1 MRVSPRSPHEMDEPP
16 ESGTRGLIPYHI
28 RKTEREVYLFMN
40 ILTTRKIV
48 FGILMSLVLAFS
60 VQGIAD
66 AQTVKR
72 SSGDL
77 QLKAPGERFDI
88 AFTVSGVDGSNLSDI
103 SLTVSGLTVRQINRK
118 DSSATTLT
126 RTGTTDDDPNY
137 LKNGRHI
144 ITYSV
149 DDSPSAGKLTLGN
162 LDNFVIYIAPAH
174 NNSAPLTLNTSDTDG
189 VEFGRGEQQI
199 DTDFSITPETVR
211 VKYAVS
217 GSGTLYVEDRPSE
230 RRSVG
235 KTVTISK
242 AATVYLNMG
251 AGTSTVTASIVGQR
265 ANRSMSVLYIYD
277 YATVTKDSGDEQSGA
292 FSSRLAQPL
301 VVKVT
306 DGKGATISG
315 AQVNF
320 TAAADNGSF
329 LRDPRFPSD
338 LYVPATGV
346 PTGVKTNSQGKANI
360 FWVLNPAATDN
371 TSQTV
376 SATLANASA
385 STETNTVMFTATA
398 LSTNANSISIASG
411 DGQSADG
418 FGVVEDPLV
427 VTVRDERG
435 KLYNNAQVTFF
446 AREGG
451 TISPPSGDDPGDEA
465 VTSGDEDVHVIP
477 SYVGDSTRR
486 VIFTDSSGQASIRY
500 SPPEASGQRTVNAS
514 INAGAKFVIFTI
526 NGPAG
531 SGNQQRDDQSPPP
544 VATRG
549 SLNISLS
556 GSGNTRTVT
565 VTALNPAGT
574 AASGISVLLNVN
586 NGATLSRTSGPSPL
600 TSTLT
605 LPGTAGDYTLSATTT
620 ADYTGDSETI
630 TITSPGTLSLQE
642 VGARAAN
649 GGQSIRVTVREAD
662 GTPASGTVRVTL
674 SGAVS
679 RTVDATNGTG
689 AASLTLPTTG
699 GSHTVTLSATGYR
712 TSQHTFSTAGQQT
725 GDPSQPTTGT
735 TGEADSIEID
745 GSRQLSRNV
754 NQATPLRVRVVD
766 VNNRGVSDV
775 RVTFR
780 VLAPGQ
786 GRLSQRGNGR
796 AVQVNTDRNG
806 YASASLTPLGGDV
819 IVEAKA
825 AGVSA
830 SVTFIIDVSGTT
842 PTPTPTPT
850 PSTDAPSSQMI
861 NPEDA
866 EVHVGAAQR
875 SPMLW
880 VDGGAIYALVDADV
894 QRFAPSVENAL
905 HITVGGSKVY
915 WTAQTGTSSGT
926 INSANL
932 DGSGVTELKSIMAV
946 PIGIAVDTDARKL
959 YWTNSRGRIQS
970 ANLNGSSVT
979 NVLENLEGATDIAV
993 ARGLVYWTQFDATT
1007 GQGRLG
1013 IMNPNAG
1020 QNGTRY
1026 ISTGSDSPMS
1036 LTINGNKVYWTE
1048 QTSASSGTIN
1058 SANLNGSG
1066 VKQLASIR
1074 AVPSGI
1080 GVDMARS
1087 HLYWTNSRGRI
1098 QRADLDGKQ
1107 IQNVADG
1114 LGSPGDMVLSNS
1126 IPTPTAVTSTTPT
1139 PTPTADNAQYDVNGD
1154 GLVNNTDASLVA
1166 GAMNTSNTKYD
1177 VNGDGTVNF
1186 LDLLLVFDN
1195 RDAGAASAPTVVGM
1209 QLSAVQ
1215 VDVLQEQIDLLIAT
1229 NDRSP
1234 SAMRTLIYLQQLL
1247 ATARPEQT
1255 QLLANYPNP
1264 FNPETWIPYELA
1276 TDTNVT
1282 LTIYNAQGVVVR
1294 SLILGHQ
1301 SAGYY
1306 VGRDRAAYWDGR
1318 NAFGEQVASGIYFYQ
1333 LETDAM
1339 SLMRKM
1345 VILK

>member
-1 MRVSPRSPHEMDEPP
+1 MIV
-16 ESGTRGLIPYHI
+16 
-28 RKTEREVYLFMN
+28 KTQFW
-40 ILTTRKIV
+40 TRKGYI
-48 FGILMSLVLAFS
+48 GLLMTLVLALG
-60 VQGIAD
+60 VQGTAD
-66 AQTVKR
+66 ALTVTRR
-72 SSGDL
+72 SSDDLEIREIGDKDL
-77 QLKAPGERFDI
+77 FRVSISVSGIVDGDTLDIPPPPDGMTLKKIDSDTIPADVTSITLVEDFNSTDHEPYERLSTSHTLDYAVDI
-88 AFTVSGVDGSNLSDI
+88 RATAEAKTITIDGVAFTVFVVDDATTTEARTIALDDGEYDVRGNQDSAIGITVDPPP
-103 SLTVSGLTVRQINRK
+103 SLPVTFSVSGGGRVYVEEGDRQT
-118 DSSATTLT
+118 SATTSLLT
-126 RTGTTDDDPNY
+126 STDATVNLRMNSRTN
-137 LKNGRHI
+137 K
-144 ITYSV
+144 V
-149 DDSPSAGKLTLGN
+149 
-162 LDNFVIYIAPAH
+162 
-174 NNSAPLTLNTSDTDG
+174 
-189 VEFGRGEQQI
+189 
-199 DTDFSITPETVR
+199 
-211 VKYAVS
+211 
-217 GSGTLYVEDRPSE
+217 
-230 RRSVG
+230 
-235 KTVTISK
+235 TVTIQGLGSDT
-242 AATVYLNMG
+242 AT
-251 AGTSTVTASIVGQR
+251 
-265 ANRSMSVLYIYD
+265 YIYGNPRLEK
-277 YATVTKDSGDEQSGA
+277 VSGTGQTGIA
-292 FSSRLAQPL
+292 GGRLEEPL
-301 VVKVT
+301 VVKLVDFGGRAVSGIPVAFSTEAADDTFMAVPGETLYIPSGGELRTATTTRGPNDADPFTAYTDSGGEASVYYEFASDATGIVNVQVGVTGALTAEATFQPGVEDTTRRPTLAILSGNNQRTDENGDLEEPLVVVVRQSGRLKPGEQVEFRTVKGTLDGYMRDSTDPRNDEKRVWGRT
-306 DGKGATISG
+306 DGSGEAQVTYYQDPGAGSDTVTATISG
-315 AQVNF
+315 
-320 TAAADNGSF
+320 DNYEREVVFGIDGG
-329 LRDPRFPSD
+329 RTTGGAPDP
-338 LYVPATGV
+338 
-346 PTGVKTNSQGKANI
+346 
-360 FWVLNPAATDN
+360 
-371 TSQTV
+371 
-376 SATLANASA
+376 
-385 STETNTVMFTATA
+385 
-398 LSTNANSISIASG
+398 
-411 DGQSADG
+411 
-418 FGVVEDPLV
+418 DP
-427 VTVRDERG
+427 
-435 KLYNNAQVTFF
+435 
-446 AREGG
+446 
-451 TISPPSGDDPGDEA
+451 
-465 VTSGDEDVHVIP
+465 
-477 SYVGDSTRR
+477 
-486 VIFTDSSGQASIRY
+486 
-500 SPPEASGQRTVNAS
+500 
-514 INAGAKFVIFTI
+514 
-526 NGPAG
+526 
-531 SGNQQRDDQSPPP
+531 SPPP
-544 VATRG
+544 SRDETPELTISTTGEGTTR
-549 SLNISLS
+549 S
-556 GSGNTRTVT
+556 VT
-565 VTALNPAGT
+565 VTATNAQGIVVPGLAVTLSGT
-574 AASGISVLLNVN
+574 AVTPSEIVVSGTPTTITLPDTPATYTLQASASGYTVARIN
-586 NGATLSRTSGPSPL
+586 L
-600 TSTLT
+600 TVAA
-605 LPGTAGDYTLSATTT
+605 PP
-620 ADYTGDSETI
+620 E
-630 TITSPGTLSLQE
+630 PGTLSIAR
-642 VGARAAN
+642 VGDRI
-649 GGQSIRVTVREAD
+649 GGQQAIRVTAQ
-662 GTPASGTVRVTL
+662 TSGGSAPSSAVLVTL
-674 SGAVS
+674 SGA
-679 RTVDATNGTG
+679 TIPP
-689 AASLTLPTTG
+689 SLTIPG
-699 GSHTVTLSATGYR
+699 GDGSISLTVTLPSATDAHVLTVSATGYD
-712 TSQHTFSTAGQQT
+712 SDTAIVPAGTGQQT
-725 GDPSQPTTGT
+725 GDPSQPTTGPAGVT
-735 TGEADSIEID
+735 DSLEID

-766 VNNRGVSDV
+766 VNSRGVSDV

-780 VLAPGQ
+780 ILAPGQ

-842 PTPTPTPT
+842 TTPTPTPT
-850 PSTDAPSSQMI
+850 PITDAPSSQMI

-866 EVHVGAAQR
+866 DVHVGAAQR

-979 NVLENLEGATDIAV
+979 NELQNLEGAKDIAV

-1048 QTSASSGTIN
+1048 QTGVSSGTIN

-1066 VKQLASIR
+1066 VNQLASIR
-1074 AVPSGI
+1074 AVPSGM

-1126 IPTPTAVTSTTPT
+1126 LQAPVATAPPVAVSPPPST
-1139 PTPTADNAQYDVNGD
+1139 YDVNGD

-1166 GAMNTSNTKYD
+1166 GAMNTSNAKYD

-1195 RDAGAASAPTVVGM
+1195 RDAGAASAPTIVGM

-1234 SAMRTLIYLQQLL
+1234 SAMRTLIYLQQLI

-1276 TDTNVT
+1276 TDTDVR
-1282 LTIYNAQGVVVR
+1282 LTIYNTHGGVVR
-1294 SLILGHQ
+1294 TLELGHQ

>member
-1 MRVSPRSPHEMDEPP
+1 M
-16 ESGTRGLIPYHI
+16 
-28 RKTEREVYLFMN
+28 KTQFW
-40 ILTTRKIV
+40 TRK
-48 FGILMSLVLAFS
+48 GYLGLLMALVLAFS

-66 AQTVKR
+66 ALTVTRR
-72 SSGDL
+72 SSDDLEIRDQGDSDRFKVSFSVSDVDAADTNAEL
-77 QLKAPGERFDI
+77 TIPSFEGMTLKRIGSSTVIAGHEDGVTLRAVLEDGNESYQRLRNTNYTLEYAVDSDATAGAQTI
-88 AFTVSGVDGSNLSDI
+88 TLGGVAFTVYIVNDATTTEAEGITIGGEAYSVRGNQDSAIPITVTLGSSLPVTFSVSGGGRVYVRVASDRTTSATS
-103 SLTVSGLTVRQINRK
+103 SLTTSTDAPVFLSMN
-118 DSSATTLT
+118 S
-126 RTGTTDDDPNY
+126 RTN
-137 LKNGRHI
+137 K
-144 ITYSV
+144 V
-149 DDSPSAGKLTLGN
+149 
-162 LDNFVIYIAPAH
+162 
-174 NNSAPLTLNTSDTDG
+174 
-189 VEFGRGEQQI
+189 
-199 DTDFSITPETVR
+199 
-211 VKYAVS
+211 
-217 GSGTLYVEDRPSE
+217 
-230 RRSVG
+230 
-235 KTVTISK
+235 TVTIQGL
-242 AATVYLNMG
+242 APAT
-251 AGTSTVTASIVGQR
+251 AT
-265 ANRSMSVLYIYD
+265 YIYGNPRLQK
-277 YATVTKDSGDEQSGA
+277 VSGTGQTGIA
-292 FSSRLAQPL
+292 GGRLEEPL
-301 VVKVT
+301 VVKLVDFGGRSVSGIPVAFSTEAADDTFMAVPGETLYIPSGGELRTATTTRGPNDADPFTAYTDSGGEASVYYEFASDATGIVDIVAAVADTTATATFQPEVEATTRRPTLAILSGNNQRTDENGDLEEPLVVVVRQSGRLKPGEQVEFRTVKGTLDGYTRESTISTEDLVPRNDKKHVWSRTNGSGEAQVT
-306 DGKGATISG
+306 YYQDPGAGSDTVTATISG
-315 AQVNF
+315 
-320 TAAADNGSF
+320 DN
-329 LRDPRFPSD
+329 
-338 LYVPATGV
+338 YE
-346 PTGVKTNSQGKANI
+346 K
-360 FWVLNPAATDN
+360 
-371 TSQTV
+371 
-376 SATLANASA
+376 
-385 STETNTVMFTATA
+385 E
-398 LSTNANSISIASG
+398 
-411 DGQSADG
+411 
-418 FGVVEDPLV
+418 
-427 VTVRDERG
+427 
-435 KLYNNAQVTFF
+435 
-446 AREGG
+446 
-451 TISPPSGDDPGDEA
+451 
-465 VTSGDEDVHVIP
+465 
-477 SYVGDSTRR
+477 
-486 VIFTDSSGQASIRY
+486 VIFGIDG
-500 SPPEASGQRTVNAS
+500 GRTTG
-514 INAGAKFVIFTI
+514 GA
-526 NGPAG
+526 P
-531 SGNQQRDDQSPPP
+531 DPDPSPPP
-544 VATRG
+544 SRDETPELTISTTGEGTTR
-549 SLNISLS
+549 S
-556 GSGNTRTVT
+556 VT
-565 VTALNPAGT
+565 VTATNAQGIVVPGLAVTLSGT
-574 AASGISVLLNVN
+574 AVTPSEIVVSGTPTTITLPDTPATYTLQASASGYTVARIN
-586 NGATLSRTSGPSPL
+586 L
-600 TSTLT
+600 TVAA
-605 LPGTAGDYTLSATTT
+605 PPQ
-620 ADYTGDSETI
+620 
-630 TITSPGTLSLQE
+630 PGTLSIAR
-642 VGARAAN
+642 VGDRI
-649 GGQSIRVTVREAD
+649 GGQQAIRVTAQ
-662 GTPASGTVRVTL
+662 TSGGSAPSSAVLVTL
-674 SGAVS
+674 SGA
-679 RTVDATNGTG
+679 TIPP
-689 AASLTLPTTG
+689 SLTIPG
-699 GSHTVTLSATGYR
+699 GDGSISLTVTLPSATDAHVLTVSATGYD
-712 TSQHTFSTAGQQT
+712 SDTAIVPAGTGQQT

-735 TGEADSIEID
+735 TGEADSLEID

-766 VNNRGVSDV
+766 VNSRGVSDV

-780 VLAPGQ
+780 ILAPGQ

-842 PTPTPTPT
+842 TTPTPTPT

-866 EVHVGAAQR
+866 DVHVGAAQR

-880 VDGGAIYALVDADV
+880 VDSGAIYALVDADV

-1048 QTSASSGTIN
+1048 QTGVSSGTIN

-1074 AVPSGI
+1074 AVPSGM

-1195 RDAGAASAPTVVGM
+1195 RDEGAASAPTVLGM

-1229 NDRSP
+1229 GDRSP
-1234 SAMRTLIYLQQLL
+1234 AAMRTLIYLQQLI

-1276 TDTNVT
+1276 TDTDVR
-1282 LTIYNAQGVVVR
+1282 LTIYNTHGVVIR
-1294 SLILGHQ
+1294 TLQLGHQ

>member
-1 MRVSPRSPHEMDEPP
+1 M
-16 ESGTRGLIPYHI
+16 
-28 RKTEREVYLFMN
+28 KTQFW
-40 ILTTRKIV
+40 TRK
-48 FGILMSLVLAFS
+48 GYLGLLMAFVLAFGVLGNAEALTLTPSISPSNYSTLTEGSTITVSNIRGSLNNARQLEEVTISATGGGTPTFDPALSNWTEEETTS
-60 VQGIAD
+60 VTDLSDGTGNGTITIPSSVKITIPD
-66 AQTVKR
+66 AGTVKVKVTWTPKVSTDT
-72 SSGDL
+72 SS
-77 QLKAPGERFDI
+77 KE
-88 AFTVSGVDGSNLSDI
+88 FTFYVVTPPHSVESPNTDFRDTHPTGVHYGY
-103 SLTVSGLTVRQINRK
+103 K
-118 DSSATTLT
+118 
-126 RTGTTDDDPNY
+126 
-137 LKNGRHI
+137 
-144 ITYSV
+144 
-149 DDSPSAGKLTLGN
+149 
-162 LDNFVIYIAPAH
+162 
-174 NNSAPLTLNTSDTDG
+174 G
-189 VEFGRGEQQI
+189 VEQQI
-199 DTDFSITPETVR
+199 DGAFTFEPANAPVFYSVQG
-211 VKYAVS
+211 S
-217 GSGTLYVEDRPSE
+217 GSLYVGASE
-230 RRSVG
+230 PRLRLPNGTMTSSSAV
-235 KTVTISK
+235 
-242 AATVYLNMG
+242 VYLKG
-251 AGTSTVTASIVGQR
+251 HTGTSRITAFVPGSEPKTAIYIYNDPSNPARYPRLEITNGEDQTGAPNGRLEEYLEVKVIDS
-265 ANRSMSVLYIYD
+265 ANR
-277 YATVTKDSGDEQSGA
+277 
-292 FSSRLAQPL
+292 
-301 VVKVT
+301 
-306 DGKGATISG
+306 
-315 AQVNF
+315 
-320 TAAADNGSF
+320 
-329 LRDPRFPSD
+329 
-338 LYVPATGV
+338 GV
-346 PTGVKTNSQGKANI
+346 PGVAVV
-360 FWVLNPAATDN
+360 F
-371 TSQTV
+371 
-376 SATLANASA
+376 A
-385 STETNTVMFTATA
+385 STESSSFIQVPGTMLTTNPAETISVITDSSGLARTYCVTDALDDMVTATLMVGSQSLIQTFTVTVGA
-398 LSTNANSISIASG
+398 ATAPASIAIVSG
-411 DGQSADG
+411 DGQRADADG
-418 FGVVEDPLV
+418 LIEDPLV
-427 VTVRDERG
+427 VVVKNARRRRLMHSTDNPVIVQFLASDGGQLTPPTTKEPGVVNGTPSKTVV
-435 KLYNNAQVTFF
+435 NVQ
-446 AREGG
+446 
-451 TISPPSGDDPGDEA
+451 
-465 VTSGDEDVHVIP
+465 
-477 SYVGDSTRR
+477 
-486 VIFTDSSGQASIRY
+486 TDSVGEASIRY
-500 SPPEASGQRTVNAS
+500 TPPDAGGRRTVRAS
-514 INAGAKFVIFTI
+514 INNGAKSVTFTI
-526 NGPAG
+526 NGAPS
-531 SGNQQRDDQSPPP
+531 SGGGAPDPDPSPPP
-544 VATRG
+544 SRDETPELTISTTGEGTTR
-549 SLNISLS
+549 S
-556 GSGNTRTVT
+556 VT
-565 VTALNPAGT
+565 VTATNAQGIVVPGLAVTLSGT
-574 AASGISVLLNVN
+574 AVTPSEIVVSGTPKTITLPDTPATYTLQASASGYTVARIN
-586 NGATLSRTSGPSPL
+586 L
-600 TSTLT
+600 TVAA
-605 LPGTAGDYTLSATTT
+605 PP
-620 ADYTGDSETI
+620 E
-630 TITSPGTLSLQE
+630 PGTLSIAR
-642 VGARAAN
+642 VGDRI
-649 GGQSIRVTVREAD
+649 GGQQAIRVTAQ
-662 GTPASGTVRVTL
+662 TSGGSAPSSAVLVTL
-674 SGAVS
+674 SGA
-679 RTVDATNGTG
+679 TIPP
-689 AASLTLPTTG
+689 SLTIPG
-699 GSHTVTLSATGYR
+699 GDGSISLTVTLPSATDAHVLTVSATGYD
-712 TSQHTFSTAGQQT
+712 SDTAIVPAGTGQQT

-735 TGEADSIEID
+735 TGEADSLEID

-766 VNNRGVSDV
+766 VNSRGVSDV

-780 VLAPGQ
+780 ILAPGQ

-830 SVTFIIDVSGTT
+830 SVTFIIDVSGATT
-842 PTPTPTPT
+842 TPTPTPT

-866 EVHVGAAQR
+866 DVHVGAAQR
-875 SPMLW
+875 SPILW

-946 PIGIAVDTDARKL
+946 PMGIAVDTDARKL

-970 ANLNGSSVT
+970 ANLNGSSLT
-979 NVLENLEGATDIAV
+979 NVLQNLQGIKDIAV
-993 ARGLVYWTQFDATT
+993 ARGLVYWTQFDGST

-1048 QTSASSGTIN
+1048 QTGVSSGTIN

-1126 IPTPTAVTSTTPT
+1126 LQSPVAMSPPVVASP
-1139 PTPTADNAQYDVNGD
+1139 PASQYDVNGD

-1166 GAMNTSNTKYD
+1166 GAMNTSNAKYD

-1195 RDAGAASAPTVVGM
+1195 RDAGAASAPTIVGM
-1209 QLSAVQ
+1209 KLSAVQ
-1215 VDVLQEQIDLLIAT
+1215 VDVLQEQINLLIAT

-1234 SAMRTLIYLQQLL
+1234 SAMRTLIYLQQLI

-1276 TDTNVT
+1276 TDTTVR
-1282 LTIYNAQGVVVR
+1282 LTIYNTHGAVIRTLQ
-1294 SLILGHQ
+1294 LGHQ

>member
-1 MRVSPRSPHEMDEPP
+1 MN
-16 ESGTRGLIPYHI
+16 TLI
-28 RKTEREVYLFMN
+28 
-40 ILTTRKIV
+40 TRKIV

-60 VQGIAD
+60 VQGTAD
-66 AQTVKR
+66 AITKFTR
-72 SSGDL
+72 GSGDL
-77 QLKAPGERFDI
+77 QLYAPGKDFKINFSVSLQGRVDDGDGNDTYHYDDESINIAVTNANIRKVGSYDI
-88 AFTVSGVDGSNLSDI
+88 TTRASTHSMNEQGTNATKLSSNVSLTLRADSPGTVTITITDTRNDYPSGVDAPPNVSD
-103 SLTVSGLTVRQINRK
+103 LVFTVYIAPEHY
-118 DSSATTLT
+118 DATTLE
-126 RTGTTDDDPNY
+126 
-137 LKNGRHI
+137 
-144 ITYSV
+144 
-149 DDSPSAGKLTLGN
+149 SPTNA
-162 LDNFVIYIAPAH
+162 V
-174 NNSAPLTLNTSDTDG
+174 
-189 VEFGRGEQQI
+189 
-199 DTDFSITPETVR
+199 DFSIGEKQINETLTADLSNVR
-211 VKYAVS
+211 VNYTVS
-217 GSGTLYVEDRPSE
+217 GSGSLLLRTDDNE
-230 RRSVG
+230 RNGGRNLTTS
-235 KTVTISK
+235 S
-242 AATVYLNMG
+242 AADVYLNMG
-251 AGTSTVTASIVGQR
+251 GSTNKVTASIVGQR
-265 ANRSMSVLYIYD
+265 ADSAVSVTYIYGT
-277 YATVTKDSGDEQSGA
+277 ATLTKHSGDNQKGA
-292 FSSRLAQPL
+292 SSSRLANPL
-301 VVKVT
+301 VVKVV
-306 DGKGATISG
+306 DGKNRPVSG
-315 AQVNF
+315 VQIDF
-320 TAAADNGSF
+320 TPNESF
-329 LRDPRFPSD
+329 SRDPSFPSD
-338 LYVPATGV
+338 LYVADNM
-346 PTGVKTNSQGKANI
+346 VKTNRSGLANV
-360 FWVLNPAATDN
+360 FWVLGQRGTADTPPPQTATA
-371 TSQTV
+371 Q
-376 SATLANASA
+376 LADIESEIQANRP
-385 STETNTVMFTATA
+385 VFTATFGTA
-398 LSTNANSISIASG
+398 TSTASSIAIESG
-411 DGQSADG
+411 DGQRADE
-418 FGVVEDPLV
+418 FNIIEDPLV
-427 VTVRDERG
+427 VTVRDQRG
-435 KLYNNAQVTFF
+435 QLMVNASVEFL
-446 AREGG
+446 ARDGG
-451 TISPPSGDDPGDEA
+451 ELNSPETDDPGSEA
-465 VTSGDEDVHVIP
+465 AEVETYRGTS
-477 SYVGDSTRR
+477 SRR
-486 VIFTDSSGQASIRY
+486 VVMTDASGQASVRY
-500 SPPEASGQRTVNAS
+500 SPPEGSGKRTVS
-514 INAGAKFVIFTI
+514 AGILGTAKSQTFTI
-526 NGPAG
+526 NGAPSSGG
-531 SGNQQRDDQSPPP
+531 SGDPDPDPPP

-565 VTALNPAGT
+565 VTALNPGGT

-605 LPGTAGDYTLSATTT
+605 LPGTAGDYILSATTT

-662 GTPASGTVRVTL
+662 GTLASGTVRVTL
-674 SGAVS
+674 SGAAS
-679 RTVDATNGTG
+679 RIVDATNGTG

-699 GSHTVTLSATGYR
+699 GPHTVTLSATGYT

-725 GDPSQPTTGT
+725 GDPSQPTTGP
-735 TGEADSIEID
+735 TGAADSIEID

-830 SVTFIIDVSGTT
+830 SVTFIIDVSGATT

-905 HITVGGSKVY
+905 HITVGGNKVY

-946 PIGIAVDTDARKL
+946 PMGIAVDTDARKL

-1048 QTSASSGTIN
+1048 QTGVSSGTIN

-1074 AVPSGI
+1074 AVPSGM

-1234 SAMRTLIYLQQLL
+1234 AAMRTLIYLQQLI
-1247 ATARPEQT
+1247 ATARPEKT

-1276 TDTNVT
+1276 TDTNVR
-1282 LTIYNAQGVVVR
+1282 LTIYNTHGVVIR
-1294 SLILGHQ
+1294 TLQLGHQ

-1318 NAFGEQVASGIYFYQ
+1318 NALGEQVASGIYFYQ
-1333 LETDAM
+1333 FETDTM
-1339 SLMRKM
+1339 SSMRKM